1 MKHEISQRQKAESN
15 DKPSEMVVLSASMMI
30 GAAFF
35 RSAYMGKVMGAIAK
49 DCQRKENGEEL
60 SKEAEENMKLMNEVD
75 GSWKSIT
82 EKAFNLDHD
91 DREMK
96 LAVVFLSGIWKPND
110 IDLISIPLR
119 SAIRHGGIDPSVMV
133 QAMVKWNRL
142 ADVWCQI
149 NEWFKTRTGAGSD
162 ANRAGV
168 RFAVEDE
175 DTLKL
180 EHVIQYIRA
189 MSDYKSTFGH
199 NEAAETYVKISAFM
213 KKFFD
218 ELKSSE
224 KLSDVFEDA
233 TPEQLQYLA
242 QLRYDLNI
250 AKGAGEEKL
259 ISDPV
264 DFSDYADILGKIQ
277 FAGIVFINFLS
288 V

>member
-1 MKHEISQRQKAESN
+1 LLGILRKLGHLVKHEISQRQKAESN
-15 DKPSEMVVLSASMMI
+15 DNPSEMVVLSASMMI

-35 RSAYMGKVMGAIAK
+35 RSQYMAKVMATIAK

-82 EKAFNLDHD
+82 EKAFNLDHN

-96 LAVVFLSGIWKPND
+96 LAVVFLSGIWKSND

-119 SAIRHGGIDPSVMV
+119 GAIRHGGIDPSVMV

-149 NEWFKTRTGAGSD
+149 NEWFKMQTGAD
-162 ANRAGV
+162 AKSAGV

-175 DTLKL
+175 ETLKL

-199 NEAAETYVKISAFM
+199 KEAAETYVQISGFM
-213 KKFFD
+213 KKFFA

-259 ISDPV
+259 ISDAV
-264 DFSDYADILGKIQ
+264 DFSEYADILGKI
-277 FAGIVFINFLS
+277 
-288 V
+288 